1 MQKELKA
8 DLIDGRFTAED
19 ARELLMDLFSKK
31 ANFHEVRNFS
41 ANERFGKDDPHHLQR
56 IDVLTRNMEQINAFF
71 GELLAKGKQV
81 RIHSVVNIEVSEAE

>member
-8 DLIDGRFTAED
+8 DLIDGHFTAED

-41 ANERFGKDDPHHLQR
+41 ANERFGKDDPHHLHR
-56 IDVLTRNMEQINAFF
+56 IDVLTRNMEQIKSFCH
-71 GELLAKGKQV
+71 ELQANGKQV